1 MVGLENVAKT
11 FDRTWDSITNGWRHL
26 IRRASHALT
35 RFYSK
40 DDETEADV
48 TRWGLL
54 SADIF
59 DNDDKVVVTVEAPG
73 MAEADFDITV
83 VDNVLYIKGEKKFE
97 KEVEKGDYT
106 VRERAYGHFERV
118 IPLGYEVDPDSA
130 KATYKHGVL
139 RIEINKSEQ
148 HKRRKIQV
156 S

>member
-1 MVGLENVAKT
+1 
-11 FDRTWDSITNGWRHL
+11 
-26 IRRASHALT
+26 
-35 RFYSK
+35 
-40 DDETEADV
+40 
-48 TRWGLL
+48 
-54 SADIF
+54 
-59 DNDDKVVVTVEAPG
+59 

-148 HKRRKIQV
+148 HKRRKIKV